1 MKYSS
6 GRFQTSRKGDELF
19 YLDANEQ
26 LTAVRFQ
33 ATGTAF
39 IPGKPARLLNA
50 RYASGSTTRG
60 YDLRS
65 YDVSADGQRFL
76 MLKETA
82 GTSTSAPLPTM
93 TVVVNW
99 IEELKSRVPAK

>member
-1 MKYSS
+1 MD
-6 GRFQTSRKGDELF
+6 GNDH
-19 YLDANEQ
+19 

-33 ATGTAF
+33 ASGTTF
-39 IPGKPARLLNA
+39 VPGKPARILNGKYVA
-50 RYASGSTTRG
+50 GSTTRG
-60 YDLRS
+60 YPLRS

-82 GTSTSAPLPTM
+82 GASTSAPLPTM

>member
-1 MKYSS
+1 MP
-6 GRFQTSRKGDELF
+6 RPTWSRKGDELF
-19 YLDANEQ
+19 YLDRNDQ
-26 LTAVRFQ
+26 LTAVRVR
-33 ATGTAF
+33 TSGESF
-39 IPGKPARLLNA
+39 IAGKPARLLNG
-50 RYASGSTTRG
+50 RYVTGSTTRG

-99 IEELKSRVPAK
+99 IEELKSRLPAK

>member
-1 MKYSS
+1 
-6 GRFQTSRKGDELF
+6 
-19 YLDANEQ
+19 
-26 LTAVRFQ
+26 LTAVGVQ
-33 ATGTAF
+33 VSGTTF
-39 IPGKPARLLNA
+39 MPGKPARVLNA
-50 RYASGSTTRG
+50 KYVAGSTTRG
-60 YDLRS
+60 YHLRA

-99 IEELKSRVPAK
+99 IEELKSRVPEK